1 MRRALSILGLVVLI
15 AAASGPDPAFAQ
27 QQSPPPSGPRDRVRP
42 NRTPSTE
49 TPPSDTAKPPKPPK
63 PPRRRLW
70 PGSGSVVV
78 VPPSE
83 LSTGTD
89 RTRGDGPGLSG
100 QGAVNT
106 VAAMVGLDE
115 TRLKAAIG
123 QPSLARNEGQG
134 AMWTYRL
141 RSCAL
146 HVFLARDAA
155 GALRVKGASA
165 GPLKRGAATP
175 PVDACVAEAR
185 AR

>member
-1 MRRALSILGLVVLI
+1 MRRAFAVLGLVALI
-15 AAASGPDPAFAQ
+15 AVASGPDLAFAQ

-42 NRTPSTE
+42 DRTPSTDA
-49 TPPSDTAKPPKPPK
+49 PPSDSARPAKPPK

-83 LSTGTD
+83 LSSSTD
-89 RTRGDGPGLSG
+89 RTRADGPGLQG
-100 QGAVNT
+100 QNAVT
-106 VAAMVGLDE
+106 TAAAMVGLDE

-134 AMWTYRL
+134 ALWTYRL

-185 AR
+185 GR

>member
-1 MRRALSILGLVVLI
+1 MRRVLPALGLVVLI
-15 AAASGPDPAFAQ
+15 AIASGPDLAFAQ

-42 NRTPSTE
+42 DRTPST
-49 TPPSDTAKPPKPPK
+49 TDAPDAAKPAKPPK

-70 PGSGSVVV
+70 PGRGSVVV

-83 LSTGTD
+83 LSSSPD
-89 RTRGDGPGLSG
+89 RTRGDGPGLQG
-100 QGAVNT
+100 QNAVNT
-106 VAAMVGLDE
+106 AAAMVGLDE

-134 AMWTYRL
+134 ALWTYRL

-185 AR
+185 GR

>member
-1 MRRALSILGLVVLI
+1 MRRALSTFGLVVLI
-15 AAASGPDPAFAQ
+15 AAAAGPDLAFAR
-27 QQSPPPSGPRDRVRP
+27 QSSPPSGPRDRVRP
-42 NRTPSTE
+42 DRTPSTDA
-49 TPPSDTAKPPKPPK
+49 PKPPKPPK
-63 PPRRRLW
+63 PTRRRLW

-83 LSTGTD
+83 LSSSTD
-89 RTRGDGPGLSG
+89 RTRADGPGLQG
-100 QGAVNT
+100 QNAIT
-106 VAAMVGLDE
+106 TAAAMVGLDE
-115 TRLKAAIG
+115 ARLKAAIG

-134 AMWTYRL
+134 ALWTYRL

-175 PVDACVAEAR
+175 QVDACVAEAR
-185 AR
+185 VR

>member
-1 MRRALSILGLVVLI
+1 MRRALSALGLVVLI

-27 QQSPPPSGPRDRVRP
+27 QQSQPPSGPRDRARP
-42 NRTPSTE
+42 DRPST
-49 TPPSDTAKPPKPPK
+49 DTASTDAPKPPKPPK

-83 LSTGTD
+83 LSSSTD
-89 RTRGDGPGLSG
+89 RTRSDGPGLQG
-100 QGAVNT
+100 QTAIT
-106 VAAMVGLDE
+106 TAAAMVGLDE

-134 AMWTYRL
+134 ALWTYRL

-185 AR
+185 GR

>member
-1 MRRALSILGLVVLI
+1 MRRALSALGLVVLI
-15 AAASGPDPAFAQ
+15 AAATGPDPVFAQ
-27 QQSPPPSGPRDRVRP
+27 QQSQPPSGPRDRARP
-42 NRTPSTE
+42 ARTPSTDA
-49 TPPSDTAKPPKPPK
+49 PKPPKPPK

-83 LSTGTD
+83 LSSGTD
-89 RTRGDGPGLSG
+89 RTRGDGPGLQG
-100 QGAVNT
+100 QNAIT
-106 VAAMVGLDE
+106 TAAAMVGLDE

-165 GPLKRGAATP
+165 GPLKRGAVTP

-185 AR
+185 GR

>member
-1 MRRALSILGLVVLI
+1 MRRVLPALGLVVLV
-15 AAASGPDPAFAQ
+15 AVASGPDMAFAQ

-42 NRTPSTE
+42 DRTPSTE
-49 TPPSDTAKPPKPPK
+49 TPKPPKPPK

-83 LSTGTD
+83 LSSGAD
-89 RTRGDGPGLSG
+89 RTRGDGPGLPG
-100 QGAVNT
+100 QGAIT
-106 VAAMVGLDE
+106 TAAAMVGLDE

-134 AMWTYRL
+134 ALWTYRL

-185 AR
+185 GH

>member
-1 MRRALSILGLVVLI
+1 MRRVLPALGLVVLI
-15 AAASGPDPAFAQ
+15 ATASGPDLAFAQ

-42 NRTPSTE
+42 DRTPSADA
-49 TPPSDTAKPPKPPK
+49 PKPPKPPK

-83 LSTGTD
+83 LSGSTD
-89 RTRGDGPGLSG
+89 RTRGDGPGLQG
-100 QGAVNT
+100 QNAIT
-106 VAAMVGLDE
+106 TAAAMVGLDE

-134 AMWTYRL
+134 ALWTYRL

-165 GPLKRGAATP
+165 GPLTRGAVTP

-185 AR
+185 GR

>member
-1 MRRALSILGLVVLI
+1 MRRVLPALGLVALI
-15 AAASGPDPAFAQ
+15 AVASGPEMAFAR

-42 NRTPSTE
+42 DRTPSTDA
-49 TPPSDTAKPPKPPK
+49 PDAANPPKPAK

-70 PGSGSVVV
+70 PGRGSVVV

-83 LSTGTD
+83 LSSSTD
-89 RTRGDGPGLSG
+89 RTRDDSRGLQG
-100 QGAVNT
+100 QNAIT
-106 VAAMVGLDE
+106 TAAAMVGLDE

-134 AMWTYRL
+134 ALWTYRL

-146 HVFLARDAA
+146 HVFLARDSA
-155 GALRVKGASA
+155 GALRVRGASA

-185 AR
+185 AH